1 MSLLMQICLEL
12 AIASPA
18 SRVDPIFEAEH
29 LSVLFVS
36 SSLVAQRQFPSDTV
50 LQILWCAPPRC
61 AGYLSR
67 SEQPN
72 LQAALPSTPP
82 TPPPPAPARGAG
94 SPYRHRCGAPSRGGN
109 V

>member
-1 MSLLMQICLEL
+1 MQICLEL

-50 LQILWCAPPRC
+50 LRIFSPGASLGRNAPP
-61 AGYLSR
+61 
-67 SEQPN
+67 Q
-72 LQAALPSTPP
+72 
-82 TPPPPAPARGAG
+82 RGEFA
-94 SPYRHRCGAPSRGGN
+94 CTVA
-109 V
+109 